1 MGRGAV
7 ARGGGACARSAWAAQ
22 YVRDVSIDRGAIAQ
36 FDRAGATTRPRRL
49 SSRKI
54 LVARD
59 LHHAAAL
66 RSDARARAVHSPRR
80 LPDRD
85 LSRRVQLRTL
95 AGRRIFLEQDRLGIH
110 ADVDRGRVV
119 FPGARRRRDLGRS
132 SSHRARILTANALEC
147 SGPFRYHQQ
156 QAKAASGAAGYRLVA
171 HHGWDDGIYNH
182 CSMRVPGEDRKL
194 LMKQHELLWTEV
206 TASNLVKV
214 SMDEDLDERAGVNRP
229 GFTLH
234 GGVLRGRADVN
245 CAVHVHTRT
254 GMAIAG
260 LKSGL
265 RMISQESVRFFGSLG
280 YHPYEGITED
290 FGERERLIAHL
301 GNNRAMILQNHGV
314 LTVGKT
320 ARDAFIL
327 MKHLLEAAE
336 IQLAMEA
343 TGGELIEI
351 PPEICKKTVQQ
362 YEKHDSGRG
371 SADWPAYLRMLDRID
386 PSYRT

>member
-1 MGRGAV
+1 V
-7 ARGGGACARSAWAAQ
+7 N
-22 YVRDVSIDRGAIAQ
+22 
-36 FDRAGATTRPRRL
+36 
-49 SSRKI
+49 
-54 LVARD
+54 
-59 LHHAAAL
+59 
-66 RSDARARAVHSPRR
+66 
-80 LPDRD
+80 
-85 LSRRVQLRTL
+85 
-95 AGRRIFLEQDRLGIH
+95 IH
-110 ADVDRGRVV
+110 AKPAPTASPAMSPEEWEARVD
-119 FPGARRRRDLGRS
+119 L
-132 SSHRARILTANALEC
+132 
-147 SGPFRYHQQ
+147 
-156 QAKAASGAAGYRLVA
+156 AAVYRLVA
-171 HHGWDDGIYNH
+171 HRGWDDVIYNH
-182 CSMRVPGEDRKL
+182 CSMRVPGEPQKF
-194 LMKQHELLWTEV
+194 LMKRHELLWTEV

-214 SMDEDLDERAGVNRP
+214 DMHEDLDESAGVNRP

-234 GGVLRGRADVN
+234 GGVMRGRPDVN

-260 LKSGL
+260 LRSGL
-265 RMISQESVRFFGSLG
+265 RMVSQESVRFFERIG

-301 GNNRAMILQNHGV
+301 GQNRAMIMHNHGV

-320 ARDAFIL
+320 AREGFIL
-327 MKHLLEAAE
+327 MRHLLEAAE

-351 PPEICKKTVQQ
+351 PPDICRKTVAQ